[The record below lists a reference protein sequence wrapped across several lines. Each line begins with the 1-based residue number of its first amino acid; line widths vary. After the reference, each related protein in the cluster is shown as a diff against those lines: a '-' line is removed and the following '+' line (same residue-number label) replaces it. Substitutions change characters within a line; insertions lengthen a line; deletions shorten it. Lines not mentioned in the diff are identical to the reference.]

1 MESTEFGVFSGVTY
15 LMETNENLINGT
27 EMYKMACHIYQMLL
41 KHLPAMVIFK
51 IILYCIVRSKFEIR
65 VVR

>member
-15 LMETNENLINGT
+15 LMETNENLVNGT

-41 KHLPAMVIFK
+41 KHLPAMVIF
-51 IILYCIVRSKFEIR
+51 
-65 VVR
+65 